1 MSHGGDAVAY
11 PRRLGRRH
19 KWFIRGIHGACAG
32 DSVDKFLT
40 LTVLGLSQAAI
51 YAIASSGL
59 VVTYTTSGIFNFAHG
74 AFGMMA
80 AFTYWQVHVW
90 WGVPTWPAFFLVVLV
105 IAPLFGAGVERFIMR
120 GIEGAQEVVKIVV
133 TVSLMVALI
142 FIALWIWP
150 EDRARPLGN
159 LVSTGEVRV
168 AGVTLTGQRLL
179 TIGVAV
185 IVAIALRFILRG
197 TRLGVAMRA
206 VVDDRSLLKL
216 NGGRPGRTSMLSWA
230 LGASL
235 AAVSGVLLGSEQA
248 PSVIPL
254 TLLVVNAYAA
264 AVVGRLRSIS
274 GAFVG
279 SIVLGLSIS
288 YVGGYMPS
296 DAALGPIQLGNLQR
310 AVPAIMLFLVILVQ
324 PQVSLRAHSLQRVRA
339 PMPLPNQRLA
349 MIGGLVLV
357 ASVVGF
363 GSLMSLTD
371 QNTMLKGFGFAI
383 ATLSLVPLTG
393 YSGQIS
399 LAQLTFTG
407 IGAVV
412 MASWGAS
419 GNFLWVFVAIAIC
432 SAVGALIALP
442 ALRLSGIYL
451 ALATA
456 AFAIFCYWMV
466 FQQQDVMPGSTASVP
481 YLKLG
486 PIQVSS
492 DFGQL
497 VVLAVAFAAI
507 ANVLVALRRSA
518 WGRRLAAMR
527 DSPVACATLGLN
539 LMSTKVGV
547 FALSAAIAGAGG
559 ALAGRTFVVDD
570 FGLDQSLPITMLAV
584 VGGIGSVGGA
594 LLGGLLLGVQP
605 IATTALAA
613 NAIGV
618 FGFFSASVTQVM
630 SVLPGF
636 MGISLGRSPD
646 GAAADIGEAYRDFSR
661 SGESIAAAI
670 VAGAALWL
678 AARTELIASW
688 GMFAAL
694 VVLAFAVLPVLPA
707 ILPPPGNLRRG
718 RAGPTAAWLV
728 VVLGI
733 TAVVPWEDSIGST
746 GFRLLAIIGWTILVA
761 MLTLRILGEDPTDR
775 LPLDEPSPDEAG
787 LGQPIGR
794 SEALAAAG
802 RLGISEDLLE
812 ASTAEALAVLE
823 GREVRQGGGVG

>member
-1 MSHGGDAVAY
+1 M
-11 PRRLGRRH
+11 
-19 KWFIRGIHGACAG
+19 
-32 DSVDKFLT
+32 DKFLT
-40 LTVLGLSQAAI
+40 FTVLGLSQAAI

-80 AFTYWQVHVW
+80 AFTYWQVHVA

-150 EDRARPLGN
+150 EDQARPIGS
-159 LVSTGEVRV
+159 LVSTGEVRI

-185 IVAIALRFILRG
+185 IVAIVLRFILRG
-197 TRLGVAMRA
+197 TRLGIAMRA

-235 AAVSGVLLGSEQA
+235 AAVSGVLLASEQA

-264 AVVGRLRSIS
+264 AVVGRLKSIP
-274 GAFVG
+274 GAFAG

-288 YVGGYMPS
+288 YVGAYLPA
-296 DAALGPIQLGNLQR
+296 DAAWGPIALDNLQR
-310 AVPAIMLFLVILVQ
+310 AVPAIMLFVVILAQ
-324 PQVSLRAHSLQRVRA
+324 PQVSLRAHSLQRTSKPA
-339 PMPLPNQRLA
+339 PVPTQRLA
-349 MIGGLVLV
+349 LVGGLVLV
-357 ASVVGF
+357 AAVVGF
-363 GSLMSLTD
+363 GSLMSTPD

-412 MASWGAS
+412 MANWGAS
-419 GNFLWVFVAIAIC
+419 GHFGWVLVAIAVC
-432 SAVGALIALP
+432 AAVGAVVALP
-442 ALRLSGIYL
+442 AMRLQGIYL

-466 FQQQDVMPGSTASVP
+466 FQQQDLMPGSTASVP
-481 YLKLG
+481 YLRVG
-486 PIQVSS
+486 PIQVGS

-497 VVLAVAFAAI
+497 VVLAIAFAVM
-507 ANVLVALRRSA
+507 ANILVALRRSA
-518 WGRRLAAMR
+518 WGRRLTAMR

-570 FGLDQSLPITMLAV
+570 FSLDQSLPITMLAV

-594 LLGGLLLGVQP
+594 LLGGLLLGIQP
-605 IATTALAA
+605 LATTALAA

-630 SVLPGF
+630 SVMPGF
-636 MGISLGRSPD
+636 MGISLGRNPD
-646 GAAADIGEAYRDFSR
+646 GAASQIGEAYRDFSR
-661 SGESIAAAI
+661 SGEAVAAAI
-670 VAGAALWL
+670 GSSALLWMG
-678 AARTELIASW
+678 ARTELITNW
-688 GMFAAL
+688 GLFAAL
-694 VVLAFAVLPVLPA
+694 VVLVFAVMPVLPA
-707 ILPPPGNLRRG
+707 LLPPPGGARKG
-718 RAGPTAAWLV
+718 RVLPTSIWLL
-728 VVLGI
+728 VLLVG

-746 GFRLLAIIGWTILVA
+746 GFRLLAILAWSVIAAGA
-761 MLTLRILGEDPTDR
+761 TLGVLGADPSGRMT
-775 LPLDEPSPDEAG
+775 PSAPSPDDVG
-787 LGQPIGR
+787 LGAELGPSEARAAAVALGVDEDTFTMPTGTALETLRAGGAGR
-794 SEALAAAG
+794 SHAAV
-802 RLGISEDLLE
+802 SSD
-812 ASTAEALAVLE
+812 
-823 GREVRQGGGVG
+823 REPAR

>member
-1 MSHGGDAVAY
+1 
-11 PRRLGRRH
+11 
-19 KWFIRGIHGACAG
+19 
-32 DSVDKFLT
+32 
-40 LTVLGLSQAAI
+40 
-51 YAIASSGL
+51 
-59 VVTYTTSGIFNFAHG
+59 
-74 AFGMMA
+74 
-80 AFTYWQVHVW
+80 
-90 WGVPTWPAFFLVVLV
+90 
-105 IAPLFGAGVERFIMR
+105 MR

-142 FIALWIWP
+142 FVALWIWP
-150 EDRARPLGN
+150 EDQAHPLGN
-159 LVSTGEVRV
+159 LVSTGELKV

-179 TIGVAV
+179 TIGTAIV
-185 IVAIALRFILRG
+185 VAIVLRFILRG
-197 TRLGVAMRA
+197 TRLGIAMRA

-216 NGGRPGRTSMLSWA
+216 NGGRPDRTSMLSWA

-235 AAVSGVLLGSEQA
+235 AAVSGVLLASEQA

-264 AVVGRLRSIS
+264 AVVGRLRSIP
-274 GAFVG
+274 GAFAG
-279 SIVLGLSIS
+279 SIVLGLAIS
-288 YVGGYMPS
+288 YVGAYTPA
-296 DAALGPIQLGNLQR
+296 DAAWGPIALDNLQR
-310 AVPAIMLFLVILVQ
+310 AVPAIMLFLVILAQ
-324 PQVSLRAHSLQRVRA
+324 PQVRLRAHSLQRARR
-339 PMPLPNQRLA
+339 PMPVPNQRLA
-349 MIGGLVLV
+349 AIGGLVLV
-357 ASVVGF
+357 ATVVGI
-363 GSLMSLTD
+363 GSLMSGPD
-371 QNTMLKGFGFAI
+371 QNTLLKGFGFAI

-419 GNFLWVFVAIAIC
+419 GDVFWVFVAVAVC
-432 SAVGALIALP
+432 SAVGALVALP

-481 YLKLG
+481 YLKIG
-486 PIQVSS
+486 PLEVGS

-497 VVLAVAFAAI
+497 VVLAVAFAVI

-518 WGRRLAAMR
+518 WGRRLTAMR

-594 LLGGLLLGVQP
+594 LLGGLLLGVAP

-618 FGFFSASVTQVM
+618 FRVLQRLGHPGDLGHAGLHGDRPRAHPRRCRSRHRGR
-630 SVLPGF
+630 LPG
-636 MGISLGRSPD
+636 LLPLR
-646 GAAADIGEAYRDFSR
+646 EA
-661 SGESIAAAI
+661 IAAAI
-670 VAGAALWL
+670 VAAAALWL
-678 AARTELIASW
+678 AARTELIANW
-688 GMFAAL
+688 GLFAAV

-707 ILPPPGNLRRG
+707 ILPPPGENRRG
-718 RAGPTAAWLV
+718 RVGPTAVWLV
-728 VVLGI
+728 VLLAV
-733 TAVVPWEDSIGST
+733 TALIPWENAIGST
-746 GFRLLAIIGWTILVA
+746 GFRLIAILGWTVLGA
-761 MLTLRILGEDPTDR
+761 LTTLGILGLDPTGR
-775 LPLDEPSPDEAG
+775 LNVSGASPDHIGLDSSLGDAEAMV
-787 LGQPIGR
+787 
-794 SEALAAAG
+794 AAAEVG
-802 RLGISEDLLE
+802 VDEELL
-812 ASTAEALAVLE
+812 SVPTPVALEVL
-823 GREVRQGGGVG
+823 RGGGDR

>member
-1 MSHGGDAVAY
+1 M
-11 PRRLGRRH
+11 
-19 KWFIRGIHGACAG
+19 
-32 DSVDKFLT
+32 DKFLT
-40 LTVLGLSQAAI
+40 FTVLGLSQAAI
-51 YAIASSGL
+51 YAIAASGL

-80 AFTYWQVHVW
+80 AFTYWQVHVA

-142 FIALWIWP
+142 FVALWIWP
-150 EDRARPLGN
+150 DDQAHPLGSM
-159 LVSTGEVRV
+159 VSTGEIKL
-168 AGVTLTGQRLL
+168 AGVTLTGQRLM
-179 TIGVAV
+179 TIGTAV
-185 IVAIALRFILRG
+185 VVAIALRFILRG
-197 TRLGVAMRA
+197 TRLGIAMRA

-235 AAVSGVLLGSEQA
+235 AAVSGVLLASEQA

-264 AVVGRLRSIS
+264 AVVGRLRSIP
-274 GAFVG
+274 GAFAG
-279 SIVLGLSIS
+279 AIVLGLAIS
-288 YVGGYMPS
+288 YVGAYTPA
-296 DAALGPIQLGNLQR
+296 DAAWGPIALDNLQR
-310 AVPAIMLFLVILVQ
+310 AVPAIMLFLVILAQ
-324 PQVSLRAHSLQRVRA
+324 PQVRLRAHSLQRVRE
-339 PMPLPNQRLA
+339 PMPIPNQRLA
-349 MIGGLVLV
+349 AIGGLVLV
-357 ASVVGF
+357 AAVVGI
-363 GSLMSLTD
+363 GSLMAGPD

-399 LAQLTFTG
+399 LAQLSFTG

-412 MASWGAS
+412 MANWGAS
-419 GNFLWVFVAIAIC
+419 GNVFWVFVAIAIC
-432 SAVGALIALP
+432 SAVGALVALP

-456 AFAIFCYWMV
+456 AFAIFSYWMV

-481 YLKLG
+481 YLSIG
-486 PIQVSS
+486 PLDVGS

-497 VVLAVAFAAI
+497 VVLAVAFAVI
-507 ANVLVALRRSA
+507 ANILVALRRSS
-518 WGRRLAAMR
+518 WGRRLTAMS

-570 FGLDQSLPITMLAV
+570 FSLDQSLPITMLAV

-594 LLGGLLLGVQP
+594 LLGGLLLGVAP

-618 FGFFSASVTQVM
+618 FGFFSASVTQVISIM
-630 SVLPGF
+630 PGF
-636 MGISLGRSPD
+636 MGISLGRTPD
-646 GAAADIGEAYRDFSR
+646 GAAADIGDAYRDFSR
-661 SGESIAAAI
+661 SGEA
-670 VAGAALWL
+670 VAGAIAVATALWF
-678 AARTELIASW
+678 AARTELIANW
-688 GMFAAL
+688 GLFAAL
-694 VVLAFAVLPVLPA
+694 VVLAIAVMPVLPA
-707 ILPPPGNLRRG
+707 LLPPPGEIRRG
-718 RAGPTAAWLV
+718 RVVPTAVWLV
-728 VVLGI
+728 VLLAI
-733 TAVVPWEDSIGST
+733 TALIPWEDAISST
-746 GFRLLAIIGWTILVA
+746 GFRLLAILGWTVLGA
-761 MLTLRILGEDPTDR
+761 LLSLGILGLDPTGR
-775 LPLDEPSPDEAG
+775 LSVAAPSPDHVGLDSPLGDAEALAAAAA
-787 LGQPIGR
+787 LGVDEELFAVPT
-794 SEALAAAG
+794 SEALAA
-802 RLGISEDLLE
+802 LG
-812 ASTAEALAVLE
+812 
-823 GREVRQGGGVG
+823 GNRVR